1 MAEII
6 LRKGATKIEKIPAD
20 VLESLNK
27 GEIETV
33 NLVEWLAI
41 DHKMLVKTVFKNT
54 DYENDIESIIKL
66 LDENS
71 KNGKITTLQA
81 TFLIGKYFYGRL
93 LDATDETKNKM
104 ISFLSSHK
112 SDAVRGYA
120 CYLIASDD
128 LFVEKRL
135 ENIKILAADTHFGVR
150 EIAWMAV
157 RPAIGKNSEELEKA
171 INILSVWAQNDNE
184 NIRRFASEITRPRGV
199 WCKHIDILK
208 ENPALALPIL
218 NILYADNSK
227 YVRDSVGNWLNDAS
241 KTQPEFVKNICAEW
255 EEKSKKEDNS
265 KQKATAY
272 IIKKA
277 LRSINKSLT

>member
-6 LRKGATKIEKIPAD
+6 LRKGATKIDKIPAD

-27 GEIETV
+27 GEMETV

-41 DHKMLVKTVFKNT
+41 DHKMLVKTVLKNT
-54 DYENDIESIIKL
+54 DYENDTESIIKL
-66 LDENS
+66 LDKNS

-81 TFLIGKYFYGRL
+81 TFLIGKYFYWRL
-93 LDATDETKNKM
+93 LEATEETKNKV
-104 ISFLSSHK
+104 IGFLSCHK
-112 SDAVRGYA
+112 SDTVRGYA
-120 CYLIASDD
+120 CYLIGCDD
-128 LFVEKRL
+128 MFIEKRL
-135 ENIKILAADTHFGVR
+135 EEIKILAADPHFGVR
-150 EIAWMAV
+150 EIAWIAV
-157 RPAIGKNSEELEKA
+157 RPAICKNKEELEKV
-171 INILSVWAQNDNE
+171 IELLSVWAQNDNE
-184 NIRRFASEITRPRGV
+184 NMRRFASEITRPRGV

-241 KTQPEFVKNICAEW
+241 KTQPDFVKNLCAEW
-255 EEKSKKEDNS
+255 EEKTKKEDNI

-277 LRSINKSLT
+277 LRTINK

>member
-6 LRKGATKIEKIPAD
+6 LRKGATKIDKIPAD

-41 DHKMLVKTVFKNT
+41 DHKKLVKTIFENT
-54 DYENDIESIIKL
+54 DYENDTESIIKL
-66 LDENS
+66 LDKNS

-81 TFLIGKYFYGRL
+81 TFLIGRYFYWRL
-93 LDATDETKNKM
+93 LEATEETKNKV
-104 ISFLSSHK
+104 IDFLSSHK

-120 CYLIASDD
+120 CYLIGCDD
-128 LFVEKRL
+128 MFIEKRL
-135 ENIKILAADTHFGVR
+135 EEIKILAADPHFGVR
-150 EIAWMAV
+150 EIAWIAV
-157 RPAIGKNSEELEKA
+157 RPAICKTKEELEKV
-171 INILSVWAQNDNE
+171 IELLSVWAQNDNE

-208 ENPALALPIL
+208 ENPALALSIL
-218 NILYADNSK
+218 NVLYADNSK
-227 YVRDSVGNWLNDAS
+227 YVCDSVGNWLNDAS
-241 KTQPEFVKNICAEW
+241 KTQPDFVKNLCAEW
-255 EEKSKKEDNS
+255 EEKTKKDDNN

-277 LRSINKSLT
+277 LRTINK